1 MLIGHAVQMRSNR
14 VHPGGLF
21 RLACLKG
28 ADVSKNQK
36 DPPAGL
42 RCWPQPSPNHLPE
55 HCLTSAQKAEIIP
68 SPALSH
74 KEKKKKKTESGQQE
88 MHVPEILCFSI
99 HIVNDNK
106 VR

>member
-36 DPPAGL
+36 DPSAGL

-55 HCLTSAQKAEIIP
+55 HCLTCAQKAEIIP

-74 KEKKKKKTESGQQE
+74 KEKKKKNRKWAAGNACSRDFMFQHSYCQ
-88 MHVPEILCFSI
+88 
-99 HIVNDNK
+99 
-106 VR
+106 